1 MNILFLCVGNSGRSQ
16 IAEGLA
22 KDMLP
27 KSYDI
32 RSAGSNPAKNIH
44 SDAIFVMD
52 EIGIDISSHKTK
64 SIESLDKEFV
74 NKLDHVITLCAEEVC
89 PFVPSK
95 AKMIKISPS
104 ILNVDDSKIEH
115 VVENLDIAGADYI
128 HIDVMDGHFVPNIS
142 MGPSIVKSVRG
153 KTSIPFDVHLMIDPI
168 EPYIDDFIKAGAD
181 IISIHPEANDNIE
194 KCIDKIKSNN
204 VKAGLAINP
213 DTNWEVVIPF
223 LDKLDIIVV
232 MSVHPGFGGQK
243 FIPSALEKLKLLRKK
258 IDETHPHIELEI
270 DGGVNFDN
278 IDSILKAGA
287 NVIVA
292 GTTTFTGG
300 EKEYANNISK
310 LRG

>member
-1 MNILFLCVGNSGRSQ
+1 M
-16 IAEGLA
+16 
-22 KDMLP
+22 
-27 KSYDI
+27 
-32 RSAGSNPAKNIH
+32 
-44 SDAIFVMD
+44 
-52 EIGIDISSHKTK
+52 T
-64 SIESLDKEFV
+64 
-74 NKLDHVITLCAEEVC
+74 NK
-89 PFVPSK
+89 
-95 AKMIKISPS
+95 IKVSPS
-104 ILNVDDSKIEH
+104 ILASDFSKLGDEVAAIAK
-115 VVENLDIAGADYI
+115 AGADYI
-128 HIDVMDGHFVPNIS
+128 HVDVMDGHFVPNIS

-204 VKAGLAINP
+204 VKAGLAINH
-213 DTNWEVVIPF
+213 DKNWEVVIPF

-278 IDSILKAGA
+278 IESILKAGA

>member
-1 MNILFLCVGNSGRSQ
+1 M
-16 IAEGLA
+16 
-22 KDMLP
+22 
-27 KSYDI
+27 
-32 RSAGSNPAKNIH
+32 
-44 SDAIFVMD
+44 
-52 EIGIDISSHKTK
+52 T
-64 SIESLDKEFV
+64 
-74 NKLDHVITLCAEEVC
+74 NK
-89 PFVPSK
+89 
-95 AKMIKISPS
+95 IKVSPS
-104 ILNVDDSKIEH
+104 ILASDFSKLGDEVAAIAK
-115 VVENLDIAGADYI
+115 AGADYI
-128 HIDVMDGHFVPNIS
+128 HVDVMDGHFVPNIS
-142 MGPSIVKSVRG
+142 MGPSIVKSVRN

-223 LDKLDIIVV
+223 LDKLDMIVV

-258 IDETHPHIELEI
+258 IDETYPHIELEI

-278 IDSILKAGA
+278 IESILKAGA

>member
-1 MNILFLCVGNSGRSQ
+1 M
-16 IAEGLA
+16 
-22 KDMLP
+22 
-27 KSYDI
+27 
-32 RSAGSNPAKNIH
+32 
-44 SDAIFVMD
+44 
-52 EIGIDISSHKTK
+52 T
-64 SIESLDKEFV
+64 
-74 NKLDHVITLCAEEVC
+74 NK
-89 PFVPSK
+89 
-95 AKMIKISPS
+95 IKVSPS
-104 ILNVDDSKIEH
+104 ILASDFSKLGDE
-115 VVENLDIAGADYI
+115 VAALAKAGADYI
-128 HIDVMDGHFVPNIS
+128 HVDVMDGHFVPNIS
-142 MGPSIVKSVRG
+142 MGPSIVKSVRN

-168 EPYIDDFIKAGAD
+168 EPYIDDFIKAGAN

-223 LDKLDIIVV
+223 LDKLDMIVV

-278 IDSILKAGA
+278 IESILKAGA

-300 EKEYANNISK
+300 EIEYANNISK

>member
-1 MNILFLCVGNSGRSQ
+1 MTNKKKVSQSILASDFSKLGDEV
-16 IAEGLA
+16 AALA
-22 KDMLP
+22 K
-27 KSYDI
+27 
-32 RSAGSNPAKNIH
+32 
-44 SDAIFVMD
+44 
-52 EIGIDISSHKTK
+52 
-64 SIESLDKEFV
+64 
-74 NKLDHVITLCAEEVC
+74 
-89 PFVPSK
+89 
-95 AKMIKISPS
+95 
-104 ILNVDDSKIEH
+104 
-115 VVENLDIAGADYI
+115 AGADYI
-128 HIDVMDGHFVPNIS
+128 HVDVMDGHFVPNIS

-278 IDSILKAGA
+278 IESILKAGA

>member
-1 MNILFLCVGNSGRSQ
+1 M
-16 IAEGLA
+16 
-22 KDMLP
+22 
-27 KSYDI
+27 
-32 RSAGSNPAKNIH
+32 
-44 SDAIFVMD
+44 
-52 EIGIDISSHKTK
+52 T
-64 SIESLDKEFV
+64 
-74 NKLDHVITLCAEEVC
+74 NK
-89 PFVPSK
+89 
-95 AKMIKISPS
+95 IKVSPS
-104 ILNVDDSKIEH
+104 ILASDFSKLGDEVAAIAK
-115 VVENLDIAGADYI
+115 AGADYI
-128 HIDVMDGHFVPNIS
+128 HVDVMDGHFVPNIS
-142 MGPSIVKSVRG
+142 MGPSIVKSVRD

-223 LDKLDIIVV
+223 LDKLDMIVV

-278 IDSILKAGA
+278 IESILKAGA

-300 EKEYANNISK
+300 EIEYANNISK

>member
-1 MNILFLCVGNSGRSQ
+1 M
-16 IAEGLA
+16 
-22 KDMLP
+22 
-27 KSYDI
+27 
-32 RSAGSNPAKNIH
+32 
-44 SDAIFVMD
+44 
-52 EIGIDISSHKTK
+52 T
-64 SIESLDKEFV
+64 
-74 NKLDHVITLCAEEVC
+74 NK
-89 PFVPSK
+89 
-95 AKMIKISPS
+95 IKVSPS
-104 ILNVDDSKIEH
+104 ILASDFSKLGDEVAAIAK
-115 VVENLDIAGADYI
+115 AGADYI
-128 HIDVMDGHFVPNIS
+128 HVDVMDGHFVPNIS
-142 MGPSIVKSVRG
+142 MGPSIVKSVRN

-278 IDSILKAGA
+278 IESILKAGA

>member
-1 MNILFLCVGNSGRSQ
+1 MI
-16 IAEGLA
+16 
-22 KDMLP
+22 
-27 KSYDI
+27 
-32 RSAGSNPAKNIH
+32 
-44 SDAIFVMD
+44 
-52 EIGIDISSHKTK
+52 
-64 SIESLDKEFV
+64 
-74 NKLDHVITLCAEEVC
+74 NK
-89 PFVPSK
+89 
-95 AKMIKISPS
+95 IKVSPS
-104 ILNVDDSKIEH
+104 ILASDFSKLGDEVAAIAK
-115 VVENLDIAGADYI
+115 AGADYI
-128 HIDVMDGHFVPNIS
+128 HVDVMDGHFVPNIS
-142 MGPSIVKSVRG
+142 MGPSIVKSVRN

-223 LDKLDIIVV
+223 LDKLDMIVV

-278 IDSILKAGA
+278 IESILKAGA

-300 EKEYANNISK
+300 EIEYANNISK

>member
-1 MNILFLCVGNSGRSQ
+1 M
-16 IAEGLA
+16 
-22 KDMLP
+22 
-27 KSYDI
+27 
-32 RSAGSNPAKNIH
+32 
-44 SDAIFVMD
+44 
-52 EIGIDISSHKTK
+52 T
-64 SIESLDKEFV
+64 
-74 NKLDHVITLCAEEVC
+74 NK
-89 PFVPSK
+89 
-95 AKMIKISPS
+95 IKVSPS
-104 ILNVDDSKIEH
+104 ILASDFSKLGDE
-115 VVENLDIAGADYI
+115 VAALAKAGADYI
-128 HIDVMDGHFVPNIS
+128 HVDVMDGHFVPNIS
-142 MGPSIVKSVRG
+142 MGPSIVKSVRE

-213 DTNWEVVIPF
+213 DTSWEVVIPF

-270 DGGVNFDN
+270 DGGVNFEN

>member
-1 MNILFLCVGNSGRSQ
+1 M
-16 IAEGLA
+16 
-22 KDMLP
+22 
-27 KSYDI
+27 
-32 RSAGSNPAKNIH
+32 
-44 SDAIFVMD
+44 
-52 EIGIDISSHKTK
+52 T
-64 SIESLDKEFV
+64 
-74 NKLDHVITLCAEEVC
+74 NK
-89 PFVPSK
+89 
-95 AKMIKISPS
+95 IKVSPS
-104 ILNVDDSKIEH
+104 ILASDFSKLGDEVAAIAK
-115 VVENLDIAGADYI
+115 AGADYI
-128 HIDVMDGHFVPNIS
+128 HVDVMDGHFVPNIS

-223 LDKLDIIVV
+223 LDKLDMIIV